1 MNMKLT
7 SMDQHGKS
15 PGLSR
20 NSIALPV
27 GWGADD
33 ISIGKGSPRPP
44 GPDECKLTGTAV
56 HLGVTT

>member
-1 MNMKLT
+1 
-7 SMDQHGKS
+7 MDQHGKS